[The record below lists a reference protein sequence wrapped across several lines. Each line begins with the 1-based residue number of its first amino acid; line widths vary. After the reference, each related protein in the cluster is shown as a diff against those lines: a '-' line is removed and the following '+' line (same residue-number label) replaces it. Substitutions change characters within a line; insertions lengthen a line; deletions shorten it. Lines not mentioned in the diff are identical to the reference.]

1 VAGGSGLRAK
11 LYDPENLADV
21 SPETGTVPALV
32 SGALTGSLPD
42 KPVTLAVAVNG
53 TIGAVGV
60 TFTQKDTPQ
69 TFAAVVPD
77 RLFRPGGN
85 RVQLYQVERARA
97 GPRLYP
103 VTVAG

>member
-1 VAGGSGLRAK
+1 VGP
-11 LYDPENLADV
+11 YAD
-21 SPETGTVPALV
+21 LV
-32 SGALTGSLPD
+32 GR
-42 KPVTLAVAVNG
+42 KPVAVNG

-77 RLFRPGGN
+77 KLFRPGGN
-85 RVQLYQVERARA
+85 RVQLYQVERTGA
-97 GPRLYP
+97 GPRLHR